1 MTDKQPFTLLP
12 STSKSILAA
21 VFVLLL
27 FASCSKKSDFIS
39 PIIPVIPIIPNVP
52 TGEIQS
58 FTIDDTLVAFNKGTS
73 VRWLVTGTNLNTVV
87 TYNGVKVANSGVFDT
102 GPLKQATTI
111 TLAVNNGKTASV
123 SVKVADSITS
133 LLWNG
138 GKHLYQTKAEYLMVP
153 PVVKDSSYVDSAL
166 TDTQKYQIFYFNLNK
181 SSTIFQTVPFIP
193 PMDAGLITIN
203 NTKTGFT
210 WRGVEYTILVL
221 DSKVLRV
228 TFYTTQANGDK
239 VLTRFTY
246 SFG

>member
-1 MTDKQPFTLLP
+1 MTHKQPFTALH
-12 STSKSILAA
+12 SASKRILAA

-27 FASCSKKSDFIS
+27 FASCSKKSDVIS
-39 PIIPVIPIIPNVP
+39 PVLPVIPTIPNIP

-58 FTIDDTLVAFNKGTS
+58 FTIDDTLVAFNTGTS

-87 TYNGVKVANSGVFDT
+87 TYNGVKVANSGVFET
-102 GPLKQATTI
+102 GPLKQNTTI

-153 PVVKDSSYVDSAL
+153 PAVKDSAYVDSAL
-166 TDTQKYQIFYFNLNK
+166 TNTQKYQIIYFNLNK
-181 SSTIFQTVPFIP
+181 SSTILQTVPFIP
-193 PMDAGLITIN
+193 PMDAGPIYVNSTR
-203 NTKTGFT
+203 TGFT

-221 DSKVLRV
+221 DNKILRV
-228 TFYTTQANGDK
+228 SFYTTKANGDK